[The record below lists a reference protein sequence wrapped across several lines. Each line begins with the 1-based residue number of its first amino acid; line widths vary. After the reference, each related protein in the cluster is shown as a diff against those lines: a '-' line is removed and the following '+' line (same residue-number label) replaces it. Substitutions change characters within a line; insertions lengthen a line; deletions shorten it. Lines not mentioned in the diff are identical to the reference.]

1 LEDNYRKYMTY
12 RERLSNYIGDVQRF
26 LKEVV
31 KGGKRVLIEGAQGI
45 MLDVDHGTYPFVT
58 SSNSGAG
65 GACTGLGIP
74 PSMIDCVIGVTK
86 AYATRVGQGPFPTE
100 LKSGWGDILR
110 EKGGEYGATTGRPRR
125 CGWFDVVGVK
135 YATWLNGLDYL
146 AITKVDVLDSFEKIS
161 FCVGYLYNGEIL
173 EEMPE
178 ETRILEAC
186 HPVYREMEGWQQNT
200 LGLTSYGELPP
211 QARIYLEEV
220 SRLVGAEIALI
231 STSPNREDVISL
243 QNWW

>member
-1 LEDNYRKYMTY
+1 
-12 RERLSNYIGDVQRF
+12 
-26 LKEVV
+26 
-31 KGGKRVLIEGAQGI
+31 
-45 MLDVDHGTYPFVT
+45 
-58 SSNSGAG
+58 
-65 GACTGLGIP
+65 
-74 PSMIDCVIGVTK
+74 
-86 AYATRVGQGPFPTE
+86 
-100 LKSGWGDILR
+100 
-110 EKGGEYGATTGRPRR
+110 
-125 CGWFDVVGVK
+125 K